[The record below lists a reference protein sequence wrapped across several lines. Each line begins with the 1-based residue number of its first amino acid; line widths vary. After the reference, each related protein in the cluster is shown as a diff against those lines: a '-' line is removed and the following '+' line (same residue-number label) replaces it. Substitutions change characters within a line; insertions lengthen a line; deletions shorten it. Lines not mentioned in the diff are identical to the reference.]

1 MKKDSRKDR
10 TAPIDLEQGYVAQGY
25 KRIAGIDEAGRGP
38 WAGNLYAGMV
48 ALPIGDP
55 TLKERLHGVRDS
67 KDMTL
72 RQREAVLQAIHDTAV
87 AWGVGFAPV
96 AYINEHGIAKALTYA
111 YQAALDDAHARF
123 GFTPD
128 FLLLD
133 ATRWD
138 TAIIPNQNFVKGDQK
153 SLSIACASVLAKHAQ
168 HQAMLEL
175 AQQHPHYAFEQHN
188 GYGTAKHRQ
197 AIASYGVLM
206 GVHRLT
212 FKPIK
217 RALEGKA

>member
-10 TAPIDLEQGYVAQGY
+10 TAPIDLEKSYAKQGYQ
-25 KRIAGIDEAGRGP
+25 RIAGIDEAGRGP
-38 WAGNLYAGMV
+38 WAGSLYAGVV
-48 ALPIGDP
+48 ALPINAP
-55 TLKERLHGVRDS
+55 NLEERLHGVRDS
-67 KDMTL
+67 KDMTP
-72 RQREAVLQAIHDTAV
+72 RQRDAVLQAIYDTAT
-87 AWGVGFAPV
+87 AWGVGVAPV
-96 AYINEHGIAKALTYA
+96 AYINEHGVSKALAYA
-111 YQAALDDAHARF
+111 YQAALDDALARF

-133 ATRWD
+133 YTRWQ
-138 TAIIPNQNFVKGDQK
+138 TAPAPSVNIVQGDKK

-175 AQQHPHYAFEQHN
+175 AEAYPHYGFEQHN
-188 GYGTAKHRQ
+188 GYGTTRHRQ
-197 AIASYGVLM
+197 AITTHGVLT

-217 RALEGKA
+217 HALEGKA